1 MPTRGVRRAAET
13 GLCSAIPQ
21 PLPVDICAGWVARAR
36 FEGLTGSVRL
46 SIRPPATAVEPDD
59 DPGWHCQSAP
69 HSTDAAAG
77 RRWPTTASA
86 ASTAS
91 SRQPRRRAGANP
103 LSTTTP
109 RATVDLETLRVVDA
123 THSGALPYPSVQVQR
138 RADSHGE
145 PSLDGLRRSVL
156 ADPIGQLHA
165 HLNDALRSLEDAG
178 VLPASSADS
187 ASFRPAQDDPDQRR
201 DRSRSAGNCG
211 RSVLRRGPPR
221 RDRNRASK
229 AGRRAG
235 VQVTPTC
242 DVTDPRT
249 TRPSGHDEPEAIV
262 LTSAVGLDGER
273 AQDLRSTSS
282 NKRGTVAVEPLRPGS
297 AWVAL
302 RRCPATARLTVL
314 S

>member
-1 MPTRGVRRAAET
+1 
-13 GLCSAIPQ
+13 
-21 PLPVDICAGWVARAR
+21 
-36 FEGLTGSVRL
+36 
-46 SIRPPATAVEPDD
+46 
-59 DPGWHCQSAP
+59 
-69 HSTDAAAG
+69 
-77 RRWPTTASA
+77 
-86 ASTAS
+86 
-91 SRQPRRRAGANP
+91 
-103 LSTTTP
+103 
-109 RATVDLETLRVVDA
+109 
-123 THSGALPYPSVQVQR
+123 
-138 RADSHGE
+138 
-145 PSLDGLRRSVL
+145 
-156 ADPIGQLHA
+156 
-165 HLNDALRSLEDAG
+165 
-178 VLPASSADS
+178 
-187 ASFRPAQDDPDQRR
+187 
-201 DRSRSAGNCG
+201 
-211 RSVLRRGPPR
+211 VLRRGPPR